1 MSWTVCILEMVR
13 VHPERMKVFGSVNR
27 SRPTSLCVWGGVGI
41 VFFSVCAQLLSRVQ
55 LFGTPWPA
63 AHQPPVPM
71 EFSRKKYWSGLPYLL
86 QGIFLTQESSPHL
99 QSPPISCV
107 SFTQADSLPLSH
119 LCCCCALSCLTLCSP
134 IDCSLPDSFDHEFS
148 RPGYWSGLPFPSS
161 GDLPHPGIEHAS
173 LPLHELAS
181 RYFLHCATWE
191 ALYVYFLK
199 F

>member
-27 SRPTSLCVWGGVGI
+27 SRPTSLCVGGGVGI
-41 VFFSVCAQLLSRVQ
+41 VFFSVCSVAQSC
-55 LFGTPWPA
+55 PA
-63 AHQPPVPM
+63 LWNPMACSPSGSCAH
-71 EFSRKKYWSGLPYLL
+71 
-86 QGIFLTQESSPHL
+86 GIFQEKILEWVAILTPGDLPDPGIKPSSPV
-99 QSPPISCV
+99 PPISCV

>member
-27 SRPTSLCVWGGVGI
+27 SRSTSLCVWGGVGI

-99 QSPPISCV
+99 QSPPS
-107 SFTQADSLPLSH
+107 
-119 LCCCCALSCLTLCSP
+119 
-134 IDCSLPDSFDHEFS
+134 
-148 RPGYWSGLPFPSS
+148 
-161 GDLPHPGIEHAS
+161 
-173 LPLHELAS
+173 LAS
-181 RYFLHCATWE
+181 PSHRRIPYHWATFVVAVLCHVWPF
-191 ALYVYFLK
+191 AVP
-199 F
+199 

>member
-27 SRPTSLCVWGGVGI
+27 SRPTSLCVGGGVGI
-41 VFFSVCAQLLSRVQ
+41 VFFSVCSVAQSC
-55 LFGTPWPA
+55 PA
-63 AHQPPVPM
+63 LWNPMACSPSASCAH
-71 EFSRKKYWSGLPYLL
+71 
-86 QGIFLTQESSPHL
+86 GIFQEKILEWVAILTPGDLPDPGIKPSSPV
-99 QSPPISCV
+99 PPISCV

-148 RPGYWSGLPFPSS
+148 RPGYWSGLLFPSS